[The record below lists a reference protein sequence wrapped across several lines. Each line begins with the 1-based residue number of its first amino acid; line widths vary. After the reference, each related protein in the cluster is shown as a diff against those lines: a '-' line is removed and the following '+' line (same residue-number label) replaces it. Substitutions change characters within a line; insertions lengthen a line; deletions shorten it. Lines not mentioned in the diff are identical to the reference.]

1 MNTEKT
7 IILIGVADFIIIQ
20 HIVARKRFGGVAENK
35 ARMYQGVEEESMKVK
50 KNKMILT
57 W

>member
-1 MNTEKT
+1 MNTGKT

-35 ARMYQGVEEESMKVK
+35 AKMYRDAGEESMKVK